1 MTITG
6 TRSDAFVFFG
16 ATGDLAYKKIFP
28 ALSALLKR
36 GDLEMPVIGVAKQ
49 GWNVDQLRERAR
61 QSLTE
66 HGVYDEALFQKLN
79 ERLQYVDG
87 DYGDPAT
94 FERLRSALGGAA
106 RPLHYLAIPPS
117 LFGAVVASL
126 QSSGC
131 AGGARVVLEKPFGR
145 DLASAKALNQT
156 LHEVFDEAA
165 IFRIDHYLGKEA
177 VQNLKFFRFAN
188 TFLEPIWSRAY
199 VTSVQITM
207 AESFGVK
214 GRGAFYEEAGA
225 VRDVIQNH
233 LLQVV
238 SLLAMEPPATTYTE
252 SVRDE
257 QVKVFRQIRPL
268 ESGNFVR
275 GQFDGYRSEAGVSSA
290 SQVETFAA
298 LRLDIDSWR
307 WEGVPFFIR
316 AGKCLPVT
324 QTEVIVSLKR
334 PPLAKL
340 TPGSSN
346 YVRLQLT
353 PDAVIALG
361 VQVKKPG
368 ETLEG
373 EPTELAFFRREGSD
387 EMEAY
392 ERLLGDALD
401 GDPTLFARQDA
412 VEAAWK
418 IVDPIIGN
426 VVPAHVYQTGSWGP
440 SEADALTA
448 DYGGWTAISG
458 RDDGPSAH
466 RL

>member
-1 MTITG
+1 MTNM
-6 TRSDAFVFFG
+6 RSDAFVFFG

-28 ALSALLKR
+28 ALAALLRR
-36 GDLEMPVIGVAKQ
+36 GELEMPVIGVAKQ
-49 GWNVDQLRERAR
+49 GWNVEQLRDRAR

-66 HGVYDEALFQKLN
+66 HGSFDEEQFRRLS

-87 DYGDPAT
+87 DYADIGT
-94 FERLRSALGGAA
+94 FERLRSALGDAT

-117 LFGAVVASL
+117 LFGAVVSSL
-126 QSSGC
+126 SRSGC
-131 AGGARVVLEKPFGR
+131 AGNARVVIEKPFGR

-156 LHEVFDEAA
+156 LHEVFDESA

-188 TFLEPIWSRAY
+188 TFLEPIWSRAF
-199 VTSVQITM
+199 VNSVQITM
-207 AESFGVK
+207 AEDFGVK
-214 GRGAFYEEAGA
+214 GRGTFYEEAGA

-268 ESGNFVR
+268 EPGSLVR
-275 GQFDGYRSEAGVSSA
+275 GQFDGYRKEPGVSA
-290 SQVETFAA
+290 GSQVETFAA

-307 WEGVPFFIR
+307 WEGVPFFLR

-340 TPGSSN
+340 VPGTSN

-353 PDAVIALG
+353 PDATIALG

-368 ETLEG
+368 EALEG
-373 EPTELAFFRREGSD
+373 EPTELAFFRREGAD
-387 EMEAY
+387 EMDAY

-401 GDPTLFARQDA
+401 GEPTLFARQDA

-418 IVDPIIGN
+418 IVDPVLGN
-426 VVPAHVYQTGSWGP
+426 VVPAHAYQPGSWGP
-440 SEADALTA
+440 AAADALTA
-448 DYGGWTAISG
+448 DVGGWTAVGG
-458 RDDGPSAH
+458 RDDGPSPH

>member
-1 MTITG
+1 
-6 TRSDAFVFFG
+6 
-16 ATGDLAYKKIFP
+16 
-28 ALSALLKR
+28 
-36 GDLEMPVIGVAKQ
+36 MPVIGVAKQ
-49 GWNVDQLRERAR
+49 GWTLDQLRERAR
-61 QSLTE
+61 QSLVE
-66 HGVYDEALFQKLN
+66 HGVFEEPRFRRFS

-87 DYGDPAT
+87 DYTEPGT
-94 FERLRSALGGAA
+94 FEALRAALGGAT

-117 LFGAVVASL
+117 LFAVVVSHL
-126 QSSGC
+126 NVSGC
-131 AGGARVVLEKPFGR
+131 ARNARVVIEKPFGR
-145 DLASAKALNQT
+145 DLASAKALNET
-156 LHEVFDEAA
+156 LLQVFDERS

-188 TFLEPIWSRAY
+188 TFFEPIWSRAY
-199 VTSVQITM
+199 VSSVQITM

-214 GRGAFYEEAGA
+214 GRGKFYEEAGA
-225 VRDVIQNH
+225 VRDVVQNH

-238 SLLAMEPPATTYTE
+238 SMLAIEPPATTYAE

-268 ESGNFVR
+268 EPRNVVR
-275 GQFDGYRSEAGVSSA
+275 GQFTGYRSEPGVAATSE
-290 SQVETFAA
+290 VETYAA

-316 AGKCLPVT
+316 AGKCLPLT
-324 QTEVIVSLKR
+324 LTEIIVNLKR

-346 YVRLQLT
+346 YIRLQLT
-353 PDAVIALG
+353 PDAAIALG

-368 ETLEG
+368 ESLDG
-373 EPTELAFFRREGSD
+373 EPTELAFFRREATK

-401 GDPTLFARQDA
+401 GDPTLFARQDG

-418 IVDPIIGN
+418 IVDP
-426 VVPAHVYQTGSWGP
+426 VLTRTSPVHFYEPGSWGP
-440 SEADALTA
+440 PEADALTA
-448 DYGGWTAISG
+448 RVGGWTALSG
-458 RDDGPSAH
+458 RDDGPSPH
-466 RL
+466 RV